1 MNFSESNHLR
11 LLVRAFQYRNY
22 RLFFA
27 GQSISLIGTW
37 TQQVAMSWLVYRLTG
52 SAFLLGAVAFCNQ
65 IPTFFLSPFAGVI
78 ADRLNRQR
86 LLLCTQSLSML
97 QAMTLSALVLTG
109 TIRTWQIVGLSLFIG
124 IVNAFDIPAR
134 QSFVVEMVDKKEDL
148 GNAIALNSAMFNG
161 ARFIGP
167 SVAGILIST
176 LGEGICFLLNG
187 ISYVAVLMALA
198 AIRMRPR
205 QDREGTTHVWQELCE
220 GVAYA
225 YHFKPIMAILC
236 LLAVFSLAGSP
247 YVVLMPVYAKEVL
260 HGGAHTF
267 GFLMS
272 AAGIGALASTMYLA
286 SRKSVL
292 GLEMVIPL
300 AASGCGVAIAA
311 FAISRNFTLSLVFLF
326 LAGFGMMTQIAS
338 SNTIVQTIVDED
350 KRGRVMSLYA
360 MSLMGMMPF
369 GSLLA
374 GAVAGKIGVQHT
386 LLLGATFCIIGALI
400 FASKLRRLRELVR
413 PIYAKMGLIPETTA
427 WLHAETKIGSAPG
440 KD

>member
-1 MNFSESNHLR
+1 MKFRDSNHLK

-52 SAFLLGAVAFCNQ
+52 SAFLLGVVAFCNQ
-65 IPTFFLSPFAGVI
+65 IPTFFLAPFSGVV

-86 LLLCTQSLSML
+86 LLLWTQTLSML
-97 QAMTLSALVLTG
+97 QALTLSALVLTD
-109 TIRTWQIVGLSLFIG
+109 TVRPWQIIALSIFIG

-187 ISYVAVLMALA
+187 ISYVAVLKALA
-198 AIRMRPR
+198 AIKVRPR
-205 QDREGTTHVWQELCE
+205 EGPEGKARVWQELCE

-225 YHFKPIMAILC
+225 YHFKPIMAILS

-247 YVVLMPVYAKEVL
+247 YVVLMPVYVKDVL
-260 HGGAHTF
+260 HGGAQTF

-272 AAGIGALASTMYLA
+272 AAGIGALTSTVYLA

-292 GLEMVIPL
+292 GLGMVIPI
-300 AASGCGVAIAA
+300 AAAGCGFGIAA
-311 FAISRNFTLSLVFLF
+311 FALSRNFTLSLVFLF
-326 LAGFGMMTQIAS
+326 MAGFGMMTQIAS

-374 GAVAGKIGVQHT
+374 GTMAGKIGVQNT
-386 LLLGATFCIIGALI
+386 LLLGAAFCIIGALV
-400 FASKLRRLRELVR
+400 FAGRLRHLRALVH
-413 PIYAKMGLIPETTA
+413 PIYVRMGIISETAPAILTVGK
-427 WLHAETKIGSAPG
+427 AEVGPKAE
-440 KD
+440 